1 MRKLFIVTA
10 LLTLFGLSSSVRAEE
25 GMWLFSSPPAQE
37 VKTKYGFE
45 LTPKFLEHLQK
56 SSIRFSNGGSAS
68 FVSSNGLIMTNHHI
82 AESSLNKL
90 STPEKNLLE
99 NGFYAATL
107 EEELKCPELELR
119 VLLKIADATQQINS
133 AVKPEMTS
141 TEAEEARRAAMN
153 KIEQEMSK
161 STGNKCEIVSFYHG
175 AFYHLYQYKILTDV
189 RLVFAPESSV
199 GFFGG
204 EPDNFEYPRYNLDV
218 SFFRAYENDKPY
230 KP

>member
-1 MRKLFIVTA
+1 MKNSEKIIKIDVRQFKVGKIMFRFRKFLFVQGKVSMRKLFIVTA

-119 VLLKIADATQQINS
+119 VLLKIADLGHT
-133 AVKPEMTS
+133 
-141 TEAEEARRAAMN
+141 
-153 KIEQEMSK
+153 
-161 STGNKCEIVSFYHG
+161 
-175 AFYHLYQYKILTDV
+175 
-189 RLVFAPESSV
+189 
-199 GFFGG
+199 
-204 EPDNFEYPRYNLDV
+204 
-218 SFFRAYENDKPY
+218 
-230 KP
+230 